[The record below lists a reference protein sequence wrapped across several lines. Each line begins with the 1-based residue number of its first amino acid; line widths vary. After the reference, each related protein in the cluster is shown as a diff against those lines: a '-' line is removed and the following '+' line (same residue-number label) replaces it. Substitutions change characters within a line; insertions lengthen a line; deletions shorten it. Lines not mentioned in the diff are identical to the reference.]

1 MLHQYVQQF
10 LSYCQIAC
18 FSERSIGTLT
28 ARLNE
33 FNVFIK
39 SKRLKSPRAIA
50 YTHLID
56 FVSDFKLPSVHVK
69 KSRVW
74 TLRQFF
80 HFLVLNQWISKNIA
94 RDLPYPKIEKT
105 IPKYLTIG
113 EFNQIIKSLSH
124 RTDSLIELRNLT
136 IIMLLGM
143 LGLRTSSLVSL
154 NVQDVDL
161 TCGLIWINEKGR
173 RRRTLLMPYVLC
185 ELMDKYLNMIQRKT
199 GPLFLSKRNRRISQ
213 RSLQNIFR
221 TIADQTDIEKK
232 LHAHLFRHTAAT
244 LLNKVAGIDV
254 TQHVLG
260 HARRSNTLKYAHLNP
275 DQYAVYMRQHP
286 YMKKEAS

>member
-1 MLHQYVQQF
+1 MLHRYGKQF
-10 LSYCQIAC
+10 LDYCQIAG
-18 FSERSIGTLT
+18 FSERSLSTLG

-33 FNVFIK
+33 FNDFITPK
-39 SKRLKSPRAIA
+39 KLKTPKEIG

-56 FVSDFKLPSVHVK
+56 FLSDFKVPSVHVK

-80 HFLVLNQWISKNIA
+80 HFLVLNQWASKNIA
-94 RDLPYPKIEKT
+94 SDLPYPKIEKT
-105 IPKYLTIG
+105 VPKFLTIN
-113 EFNQIIKSLSH
+113 EYNQIIKSLSH

-185 ELMDKYLNMIQRKT
+185 ELMLKYLNMGRRKT
-199 GPLFLSKRNRRISQ
+199 GPFP
-213 RSLQNIFR
+213 F
-221 TIADQTDIEKK
+221 
-232 LHAHLFRHTAAT
+232 
-244 LLNKVAGIDV
+244 
-254 TQHVLG
+254 
-260 HARRSNTLKYAHLNP
+260 
-275 DQYAVYMRQHP
+275 
-286 YMKKEAS
+286 

>member
-1 MLHQYVQQF
+1 MLYRYVQQF
-10 LSYCQIAC
+10 LDYCQIAG
-18 FSERSIGTLT
+18 FSERSIKTLT
-28 ARLNE
+28 ARLKE
-33 FNVFIK
+33 FNAFIRPIK
-39 SKRLKSPRAIA
+39 LKSPKDIT

-80 HFLVLNQWISKNIA
+80 HLLVLNQWASKNIA
-94 RDLPYPKIEKT
+94 RDLPYPTIEKT
-105 IPKYLTIG
+105 VPKFLTI
-113 EFNQIIKSLSH
+113 EEYNQIIRHFSD
-124 RTDSLIELRNLT
+124 RADSTMELRNLI

-154 NVQDVDL
+154 NIQDVDV

-173 RRRTLLMPYVLC
+173 RRRTMLMPYVLC
-185 ELMDKYLNMIQRKT
+185 ELMHKYLNTILQKT

-213 RSLQNIFR
+213 RFLQNIFR
-221 TIADQTDIEKK
+221 TVADQTGIEKK

-244 LLNKVAGIDV
+244 HLNKVAGIDV

-260 HARRSNTLKYAHLNP
+260 HARRSNTMKYAHLNP
-275 DQYAVYMRQHP
+275 DQYAVYMQEHP

>member
-1 MLHQYVQQF
+1 M
-10 LSYCQIAC
+10 
-18 FSERSIGTLT
+18 ETLT

-39 SKRLKSPRAIA
+39 SEKLKSPQGITYA
-50 YTHLID
+50 HLID
-56 FVSDFKLPSVHVK
+56 FVSDFKSPSVHVK

-74 TLRQFF
+74 TLKQFF
-80 HFLVLNQWISKNIA
+80 HFLVLNQWASENIA

-105 IPKYLTIG
+105 VPKYLTID
-113 EFNQIIKSLSH
+113 EFNQIIKTLSY
-124 RTDSLIELRNLT
+124 RADSLMDLRNLT
-136 IIMLLGM
+136 IVMVLGT
-143 LGLRTSSLVSL
+143 LGLRTSSLVAL

-161 TCGLIWINEKGR
+161 ACGLLWVHEKGR

-185 ELMDKYLNMIQRKT
+185 RLMQKYLDLSRQKT
-199 GPLFLSKRNRRISQ
+199 GPLFLSKRKRRISQ
-213 RSLQNIFR
+213 RTLQDMFR
-221 TIADQTDIEKK
+221 SVADQTGIQKK
-232 LHAHLFRHTAAT
+232 LHVHLFRHTAAT
-244 LLNKVAGIDV
+244 HLNKVAGIDV

-260 HARRSNTLKYAHLNP
+260 HTRRSNTMRYAHLNP

>member
-28 ARLNE
+28 VRLNE
-33 FNVFIK
+33 FNAFIIPEK
-39 SKRLKSPRAIA
+39 LKSPKKIT
-50 YTHLID
+50 YNHLID

-105 IPKYLTIG
+105 VPKFLTID
-113 EFNQIIKSLSH
+113 EYNQIVRHFSD
-124 RTDSLIELRNLT
+124 RADSTMELRNLI

-143 LGLRTSSLVSL
+143 LGLRTSSLMAL
-154 NVQDVDL
+154 NIQDVDV
-161 TCGLIWINEKGR
+161 TCGLLWIHEKGR
-173 RRRTLLMPYVLC
+173 RRRTLLMPCVFC
-185 ELMDKYLNMIQRKT
+185 ELMQKYLNMDRRKT

-221 TIADQTDIEKK
+221 TVADQTGIEKN

-244 LLNKVAGIDV
+244 HLNKVAGIDV
-254 TQHVLG
+254 TQYVLG
-260 HARRSNTLKYAHLNP
+260 HARRSNTVKYAHLNP

-286 YMKKEAS
+286 YIKKEAS

>member
-1 MLHQYVQQF
+1 MTV
-10 LSYCQIAC
+10 
-18 FSERSIGTLT
+18 
-28 ARLNE
+28 RLNE

-39 SKRLKSPRAIA
+39 SKRLKSPEAIA
-50 YTHLID
+50 YSHLID

-80 HFLVLNQWISKNIA
+80 HFLVLNQWISRNIA
-94 RDLPYPKIEKT
+94 RDLPYPKIERT
-105 IPKYLTIG
+105 VPKYLTID

-161 TCGLIWINEKGR
+161 TCGLIWIYEKGR
-173 RRRTLLMPYVLC
+173 RRRTLLMPSVLC
-185 ELMDKYLNMIQRKT
+185 ELMQKYLNMSRRKT

-221 TIADQTDIEKK
+221 TVADQTGIDKK

-244 LLNKVAGIDV
+244 HLNKVAGIDV

-260 HARRSNTLKYAHLNP
+260 HSRRSNTLKYAHLNP
-275 DQYAVYMRQHP
+275 DQYAVYMRQIRFRSIRH
-286 YMKKEAS
+286 ASRPFVSLPKSL